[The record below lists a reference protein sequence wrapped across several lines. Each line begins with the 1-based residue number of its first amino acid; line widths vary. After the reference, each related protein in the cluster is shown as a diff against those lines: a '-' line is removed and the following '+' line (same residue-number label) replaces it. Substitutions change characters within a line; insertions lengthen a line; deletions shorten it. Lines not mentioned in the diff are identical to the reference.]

1 MATTKRRN
9 KHGNLQSRNEDDN
22 FEIINAED
30 EQDAIMQYMELG
42 EEHEVLNLVEL
53 DDDYNEIRTV
63 L

>member
-1 MATTKRRN
+1 MAMYRAEI
-9 KHGNLQSRNEDDN
+9 EDDN

-30 EQDAIMQYMELG
+30 EQDAIMQYMELC